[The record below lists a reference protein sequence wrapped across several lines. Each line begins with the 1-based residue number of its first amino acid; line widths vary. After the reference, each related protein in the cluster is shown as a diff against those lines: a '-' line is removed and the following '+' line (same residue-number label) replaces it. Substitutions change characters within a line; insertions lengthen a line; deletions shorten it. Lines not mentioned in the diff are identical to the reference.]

1 MLITIHYYRLML
13 ITAGVGMKEVVI
25 VGALR
30 TPIGCFQGALAS
42 HSAVDLGSVVL
53 RALLERTGISPQ
65 AVDEVILGQVLTAGA
80 GQNPARQSAIKGG
93 LSNAVSA
100 ITINDV
106 CGSGLKALHLATQAI
121 QCGEADVVIA
131 GGQENMSRAPHVL
144 TDSRTGA
151 QLGHSQLIDSLV
163 HDGLWDA
170 FNDYHMGVTAE
181 NLAREYGI
189 GRELQDAW
197 ALRSQ
202 HKARAAIDAGRFRDE
217 IVPVRTLGQDG
228 SVRIVDTDEQP
239 RTDPSAEALAL
250 LHPAFSQSGSVTAGN
265 ASSIND
271 GAAAVMMMSETRAQ
285 EMGLPVLARIRAFAS
300 VGVDP
305 ALMGIAP
312 VYATRRCLERV
323 GWQLADLD
331 LIEANEASA
340 VQALS
345 VGKMLEWDEQR
356 VNVNGGAIA
365 LGHPIGASGCRILV
379 SLVHEM
385 MKREA
390 RKGLAT
396 LCIGGG
402 QGVAL
407 AIERD

>member
-1 MLITIHYYRLML
+1 
-13 ITAGVGMKEVVI
+13 MKDVVI

-30 TPIGCFQGALAS
+30 TPIGCFQGALS
-42 HSAVDLGSVVL
+42 RHSAVELGSVVVK
-53 RALLERTGISPQ
+53 ALVEKTGIDPHS
-65 AVDEVILGQVLTAGA
+65 VDEVILGQVLTAGT
-80 GQNPARQSAIKGG
+80 GQNPARQSAIRGG
-93 LSNAVSA
+93 LPNTVSA

-151 QLGHSQLIDSLV
+151 QLGNSQLIDSLV

-181 NLAREYGI
+181 NLAREFGI
-189 GRELQDAW
+189 SRELQDAW
-197 ALRSQ
+197 ALSSQ
-202 HKARAAIDAGRFRDE
+202 HKARKAIDSGRFRDE
-217 IVPVRTLGQDG
+217 IVPVVTEHNGAART
-228 SVRIVDTDEQP
+228 VDTDQ
-239 RTDPSAEALAL
+239 A
-250 LHPAFSQSGSVTAGN
+250 
-265 ASSIND
+265 I
-271 GAAAVMMMSETRAQ
+271 
-285 EMGLPVLARIRAFAS
+285 S
-300 VGVDP
+300 VG
-305 ALMGIAP
+305 
-312 VYATRRCLERV
+312 RV
-323 GWQLADLD
+323 
-331 LIEANEASA
+331 
-340 VQALS
+340 
-345 VGKMLEWDEQR
+345 LEWDERR

-385 MKREA
+385 IKRDA

-407 AIERD
+407 AVERA